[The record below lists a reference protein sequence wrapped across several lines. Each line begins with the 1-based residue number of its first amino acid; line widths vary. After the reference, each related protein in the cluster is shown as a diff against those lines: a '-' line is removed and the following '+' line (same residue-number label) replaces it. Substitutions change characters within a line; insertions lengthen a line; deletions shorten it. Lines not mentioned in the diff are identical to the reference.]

1 MRMRTKLLLCL
12 LSISFGLTALSLL
25 AVHRV
30 VERQI
35 RERLQS
41 DLRRSMATYKG
52 IELNRL
58 HMLSRETAL
67 LADLPSLKALMTTED
82 RATIRDEGS
91 EFYQV
96 AGTDMLA
103 LADTRGESIACYL
116 RTSGGGP
123 AMSSRC
129 PDLVRSSNAP
139 YEVLDN
145 RLYAIAAKP
154 IYFGPP
160 AARSLLGYVA
170 AGYELSQALAEEIGQ
185 VAAAEVVFSAGGK
198 IVATTLRGPRREIYA
213 ALPAGTGNSTAVPTQ
228 GGDDV
233 WLGPEHYLIAS
244 LTLSGAPSSPP
255 TLVVLKS
262 YDEASRYLRSL
273 DRLLAGIGGGIFLL
287 GALLAVYLSGTITRP
302 LEQLVA
308 GIRGFSSG
316 EVRHAVPAAGTREI
330 RELSIA
336 FEQMQVRLQSAQQ
349 ELLQTER
356 MATIGRMA
364 RSISHDLRHYL
375 AAVYANAEFLGY
387 DSTRPEERAEL
398 LADVKAGVQ
407 GMTDLID
414 SLLVF
419 SRTGNALQ
427 LSAESIPQVIE
438 RAANMVRTHPDAQG
452 VAVTLVGRD
461 ATEEWIDGRKIERAL
476 YNLLL
481 NACQAARHVARPSVQ
496 VSLTEDEEWIRIFV
510 ADNGA
515 GVADSIRS
523 TLFQPF
529 VSQGKQN
536 GVGIGLTLA
545 HHISQ
550 EHGGEVTLVES
561 RPGKTVFSLSLARN
575 RRTELMARTREPKS
589 AAAPI
594 DEH

>member
-103 LADTRGESIACYL
+103 LSDTRGESVACYL

-123 AMSSRC
+123 AMSSNC
-129 PDLVRSSNAP
+129 SDLVRSSNAP
-139 YEVLDN
+139 YEVLDG

-160 AARSLLGYVA
+160 AASSLLGYVA
-170 AGYELSQALAEEIGQ
+170 AGYELNQALAEEIGQ
-185 VAAAEVVFSAGGK
+185 VAAAEVVFSVGGK
-198 IVATTLRGPRREIYA
+198 IMATTLRGPRREIYA
-213 ALPAGTGNSTAVPTQ
+213 ALPARTVKSATPGS
-228 GGDDV
+228 DDV

-244 LTLSGAPSSPP
+244 LTLSGSPSSPA

-273 DRLLAGIGGGIFLL
+273 NQLLAGIGAVVFLL

-302 LEQLVA
+302 LEQLVI
-308 GIRGFSSG
+308 GIISFSSG
-316 EVRHAVPAAGTREI
+316 DVRHPVQAAGTREI
-330 RELSIA
+330 RALSTA
-336 FEQMQVRLQSAQQ
+336 FDQMQVRLRSAQQ
-349 ELLQTER
+349 ELLQAER
-356 MATIGRMA
+356 LATIGRMA

-398 LADVKAGVQ
+398 LADVKSGVQ

-427 LSAESIPQVIE
+427 VSAESIPQVIE
-438 RAANMVRTHPDAQG
+438 RAASMVRAHPDAQG
-452 VAVTLVGRD
+452 VAISLAGQG
-461 ATEEWIDGRKIERAL
+461 ATEEWIDGRKIERAI

-481 NACQAARHVARPSVQ
+481 NACQAARHVACPAVQ
-496 VSLTEDEEWIRIFV
+496 VSVTEDEEWIRIFV

-550 EHGGEVTLVES
+550 EHGGGVALVES

-575 RRTELMARTREPKS
+575 RLADFMAMTKAPKT